1 MFGHP
6 TCLRLADTVM
16 MGTMITET
24 TTTIDV
30 TFLLVDMAVMM
41 TTMIDATSGFQL
53 ADMVM
58 MEMMMETRTT
68 IDATFLLVDM
78 VVVMMTEAGTVTE
91 TTMAT
96 TDANSRVLKSYSETI
111 T

>member
-1 MFGHP
+1 MLGHP

-16 MGTMITET
+16 MGPMITET
-24 TTTIDV
+24 PTTIDV

-41 TTMIDATSGFQL
+41 EAGTVMGMTTM
-53 ADMVM
+53 
-58 MEMMMETRTT
+58 

-96 TDANSRVLKSYSETI
+96 TDANSRVLKRLL
-111 T
+111 